1 MAPGVAI
8 LAANTLENEPG
19 DPIRKKQSAFAIKS
33 GTSMACP
40 HVTGAAA
47 LIKSIHHGWTPS
59 MIKSALMTTGMLHHH
74 KKLHCRNFFLIRV

>member
-8 LAANTLENEPG
+8 LAANILESEPG
-19 DPIRKKQSAFAIKS
+19 QDPVGKQTSKFAIKS

-47 LIKSIHHGWTPS
+47 LIKSVHHEWTPS
-59 MIKSALMTTGMLHHH
+59 MIRSALMTTGML
-74 KKLHCRNFFLIRV
+74 

>member
-8 LAANTLENEPG
+8 LAAMIPREEEAG
-19 DPIRKKQSAFAIKS
+19 SVPIGKKVSKFGIKS

-47 LIKSIHHGWTPS
+47 FIKSVHPHWSSS
-59 MIKSALMTTGMLHHH
+59 MIRSALMTTGNSRP
-74 KKLHCRNFFLIRV
+74 KFYGVNYCDDY